1 MLTKVEVHLCIKI
14 TMGSATNGLVVKY
27 SNINVQAKVR
37 ALKFEN
43 STYLKH
49 YDPLVTEGVSIYK

>member
-1 MLTKVEVHLCIKI
+1 LVIGEIYSH
-14 TMGSATNGLVVKY
+14 SATSGLVDKF

-43 STYLKH
+43 SIYLEH
-49 YDPLVTEGVSIYK
+49 HDPLVTEGVSIYKQSILSK

>member
-1 MLTKVEVHLCIKI
+1 MDILVKGEIY
-14 TMGSATNGLVVKY
+14 SATNGLVVKF

-49 YDPLVTEGVSIYK
+49 YDLLVTEGVSIYK